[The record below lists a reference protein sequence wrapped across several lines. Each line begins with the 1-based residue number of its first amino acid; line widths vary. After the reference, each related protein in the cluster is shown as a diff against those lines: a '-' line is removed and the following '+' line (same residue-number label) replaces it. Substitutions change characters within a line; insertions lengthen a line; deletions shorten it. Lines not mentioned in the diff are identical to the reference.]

1 LEWLGNFF
9 SRCFQEQP
17 DRSREPIE
25 IIIIIIIIIT
35 NEVLPSLSLMSYTT
49 PPLKREREEK
59 KVKKQK
65 KKKSSI
71 GHPSGMQQTR
81 SSNYYI
87 PEQQPL
93 IAERER

>member
-25 IIIIIIIIIT
+25 IIIIIIIMIT

-65 KKKSSI
+65 KEEVE
-71 GHPSGMQQTR
+71 HWPSKRDAADPIIQLLYTR
-81 SSNYYI
+81 AAAAYC
-87 PEQQPL
+87 
-93 IAERER
+93 